1 MIAQEESDK
10 TSFEEK
16 LKLEKQRE
24 ADETRG
30 RARRRS
36 NSENFKN
43 VEKVNKYF
51 KILSCNTLTCD
62 SYGNI

>member
-43 VEKVNKYF
+43 VEKVNK
-51 KILSCNTLTCD
+51 IL
-62 SYGNI
+62 